1 MKYLEQ
7 SHLYNVES
15 SLYMSSALGFDP
27 ASIALG
33 FLNKNRL
40 GTSKNC
46 TASLAYYLSVIK
58 NTYVES
64 FIFRQVYTFADSFED
79 QLYNKKR
86 LTYLTGMK
94 GHFI

>member
-1 MKYLEQ
+1 
-7 SHLYNVES
+7 
-15 SLYMSSALGFDP
+15 MSSAFGFDP
-27 ASIALG
+27 ASLALA

-46 TASLAYYLSVIK
+46 TASLAYYISVIK

-64 FIFRQVYTFADSFED
+64 FFFRQVYTFPDSFED
-79 QLYNKKR
+79 QLYNKKK
-86 LTYLTGMK
+86 LTYLHDIK